1 MVKTETQINKA
12 LREYVQLLTGI
23 YNIFAVVL
31 YGSYAQGKAK
41 DTSDIDLAVFSDS
54 FGNDPIGEMTRL
66 FKLRRKIDPDI
77 EPLPFS
83 KKHFFEH
90 GKAEF
95 VEHILSTG
103 KTIYREGK
111 LYI

>member
-12 LREYVQLLTGI
+12 LREYVQLLTGT

-66 FKLRRKIDPDI
+66 FN
-77 EPLPFS
+77 
-83 KKHFFEH
+83 
-90 GKAEF
+90 
-95 VEHILSTG
+95 
-103 KTIYREGK
+103 
-111 LYI
+111 